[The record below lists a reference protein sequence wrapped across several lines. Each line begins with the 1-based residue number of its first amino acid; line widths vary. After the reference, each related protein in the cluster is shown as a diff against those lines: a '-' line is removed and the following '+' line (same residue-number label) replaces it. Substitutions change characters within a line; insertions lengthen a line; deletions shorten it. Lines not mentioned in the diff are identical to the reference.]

1 MLTSITLYLVF
12 SKSLIRIIIPTTLLT
27 HPPNLFLITIPPLNH
42 PTLPIFQKPTSS
54 YLHPIPQP
62 FILTPILIPFPTT
75 PFFLLL
81 PFTTYK
87 QLPTHNVDLIKP
99 PPQHHTH

>member
-1 MLTSITLYLVF
+1 
-12 SKSLIRIIIPTTLLT
+12 TTLLT
-27 HPPNLFLITIPPLNH
+27 HPPNLFLITIAPLKH
-42 PTLPIFQKPTSS
+42 PTVPIYQPNLKT

-62 FILTPILIPFPTT
+62 LILTPILIPFPTT

-87 QLPTHNVDLIKP
+87 QLPTHNLHTIKP
-99 PPQHHTH
+99 VPQHHSN